1 MSLSC
6 QDRVQTHVL
15 CFRVPSTMLLAR
27 MVHIWEISEAKNQVS
42 FLRSLLV
49 PPLHA
54 ARHHAW
60 PIESYHDAKCSPS
73 LSVGTNYCLETQGF
87 APFHLTSKVP
97 SVCTHVNAM
106 MLSPRQQNCNMF
118 QSRHL
123 IIKCD
128 AWFRTGSLDFAV
140 ENAGHGLWKHV
151 STLTGTY
158 HSEKCERR
166 EYQILTQFESSIF
179 A

>member
-1 MSLSC
+1 
-6 QDRVQTHVL
+6 
-15 CFRVPSTMLLAR
+15 MLLAR

-106 MLSPRQQNCNMF
+106 MLSPRQQTPPFALWRNSSKKKERQAQGTLRWLF
-118 QSRHL
+118 
-123 IIKCD
+123 
-128 AWFRTGSLDFAV
+128 SL
-140 ENAGHGLWKHV
+140 
-151 STLTGTY
+151 
-158 HSEKCERR
+158 
-166 EYQILTQFESSIF
+166 
-179 A
+179 